1 MYTEAA
7 HWGVFISLLKLFC
20 KHRCVSKN
28 NCLLQD
34 FSNSFKSLCTFG
46 KSLVCDTNHHTP
58 YFSEDICFSGFWV
71 FVGCYLFLPFP
82 APRVSVS
89 HSFCLIIKK
98 IGNKNK
104 DFFPLLKAIWKHAIF
119 QSFLFFWLFWGPLC
133 FPLLF
138 HLCSLSFLSFLHF
151 LSKRDFS
158 NSVTFD
164 CFNICSSGM

>member
-104 DFFPLLKAIWKHAIF
+104 DFFSLTVSYMEA
-119 QSFLFFWLFWGPLC
+119 C
-133 FPLLF
+133 NFPV
-138 HLCSLSFLSFLHF
+138 LSFFLAFLGASVFSPSFPSLFSFF
-151 LSKRDFS
+151 LVFS
-158 NSVTFD
+158 SFPQQEGLFKL
-164 CFNICSSGM
+164 CNIWLL